1 MSSRRYVELDFDA
14 LAEDALNEVGK
25 ILKKDAKEN
34 MDKTSYGYRKYSHKV
49 GRVRWVSR
57 RGDSPNNET
66 GDLNKTID
74 YKVSGR
80 FMEFGAGNSR
90 VNYAKYLEGNL
101 NRPNITKSVDSGKKK
116 IEEELERKFIDHV
129 RWNGD

>member
-1 MSSRRYVELDFDA
+1 MSSKRHLVLDFDA

-34 MDKTSYGYRKYSHKV
+34 MDKTSYGHRKYSYKV

-57 RGDSPNNET
+57 RGDPPNNET

-74 YKVSGR
+74 YKVIGR
-80 FMEFGAGNSR
+80 FMEFGAGSSR